1 MTSMRKSRLSRAR
14 RNRPSGRSAA
24 GAAARTA
31 DAGRVGDGE
40 IFAPGLTGRHASAR
54 GKPEMTRFERNPRTA
69 RALRLLPAVLL
80 APGLALAGD
89 GPDSGDT
96 AWMLTATALVLFMT
110 LPGLSLFYAGMSRSS
125 SVLSVL
131 MHGFAIACLAS
142 LAWFAYG
149 YSLAFG
155 DGGGANAW
163 IGGLDN
169 LFLGALGRDA
179 LRGTVP
185 ESAFVVFQMT
195 FAIIAPVL
203 VVGSFVQRMR
213 FPAVLWFALLWLTL
227 VYFPVAHWVWGGG
240 WLGAMGVLEFAGGL
254 VVHLTA
260 GTAGLVIAAVIA
272 PRQGFPGRLPRP
284 HNLTLSVIG
293 AAVLWIGWFG
303 FNAGSALAAGV
314 DAGMA
319 MLVTQLAAAAAAL
332 AWMVLDWLKHGAPK
346 VLGIIT
352 GAVAGLVA
360 VTPAAGFVGPAGG
373 VLIGLAAGAVCFGFT
388 VWIKRGLKIDDSLD
402 VFAVHGVGGAL
413 GTLLCGVFAA
423 ESLGGTGLHAGSIAG
438 QLGVQA
444 AGVVA
449 VFLWTAAA
457 TFAIVKAVD
466 LLTAVRASEEEERMG
481 LDLSQ
486 HEESGYHLD

>member
-1 MTSMRKSRLSRAR
+1 
-14 RNRPSGRSAA
+14 
-24 GAAARTA
+24 
-31 DAGRVGDGE
+31 
-40 IFAPGLTGRHASAR
+40 
-54 GKPEMTRFERNPRTA
+54 MTRFEKHPRA
-69 RALRLLPAVLL
+69 RRLLPAASAVLL

-89 GPDSGDT
+89 GLDSGDT

-110 LPGLSLFYAGMSRSS
+110 LPGLSLFYAGMSRST

-155 DGGGANAW
+155 DGGGLNAW
-163 IGGLDN
+163 IGGLGN
-169 LFLGALGRDA
+169 LFLRELGRGALVG
-179 LRGTVP
+179 GIP
-185 ESAFVVFQMT
+185 ESVFVVFQMT
-195 FAIIAPVL
+195 FAIITPVL
-203 VVGSFVQRMR
+203 AVGSFVQRVR

-260 GTAGLVIAAVIA
+260 GVAGLVIAAMIA
-272 PRQGFPGRLPRP
+272 PRRGFPDRLTRP
-284 HNLTLSVIG
+284 HNLTLSVLG
-293 AAVLWIGWFG
+293 ASILWVGWFG
-303 FNAGSALAAGV
+303 FNAGSAVAAGT

-319 MLVTQLAAAAAAL
+319 MLVTQLATAAAAL
-332 AWMVLDWLKHGAPK
+332 AWMALDWLKHGTPK

-360 VTPAAGFVGPAGG
+360 ITPASGFVGPLGG
-373 VLIGLAAGAVCFGFT
+373 VLIGLAAGVVCFGFT
-388 VWIKRGLKIDDSLD
+388 VWIKQGLKIDDSLD

-423 ESLGGTGLHAGSIAG
+423 ESLGGAGLHADSIAG
-438 QLGVQA
+438 QLGIQA
-444 AGVVA
+444 VGVAA

-457 TFAIVKAVD
+457 TFVIVKAVG
-466 LLTAVRASEEEERMG
+466 LLATVRASEEEERMG

-486 HEESGYHLD
+486 HEESGYHLE

>member
-1 MTSMRKSRLSRAR
+1 
-14 RNRPSGRSAA
+14 
-24 GAAARTA
+24 
-31 DAGRVGDGE
+31 
-40 IFAPGLTGRHASAR
+40 
-54 GKPEMTRFERNPRTA
+54 MTRFEKNLRAA
-69 RALRLLPAVLL
+69 RARRLLPAALAVLL

-110 LPGLSLFYAGMSRSS
+110 LPGLSLFYAGMSRST

-155 DGGGANAW
+155 DGGGAHAW
-163 IGGLDN
+163 IGGLGN
-169 LFLGALGRDA
+169 LFLGELGRDA
-179 LRGTVP
+179 LSGSIP
-185 ESAFVVFQMT
+185 ESVFVVFQMT
-195 FAIIAPVL
+195 FAIITPVL

-240 WLGAMGVLEFAGGL
+240 WLGALGVLEFAGGL

-260 GTAGLVIAAVIA
+260 GTAGLVIAAMIE
-272 PRQGFPGRLPRP
+272 PRRGFPDRLTRP

-293 AAVLWIGWFG
+293 ASILWVGWFG
-303 FNAGSALAAGV
+303 FNAGSAVAAGA

-319 MLVTQLAAAAAAL
+319 MLVTQLATAAAAL
-332 AWMVLDWLKHGAPK
+332 AWMVLDWLKHGTPK

-360 VTPAAGFVGPAGG
+360 VTPASGFVGPAGG
-373 VLIGLAAGAVCFGFT
+373 ALIGLAAGVVCFGFT

-423 ESLGGTGLHAGSIAG
+423 ESLGGAGLHADSIGG
-438 QLGVQA
+438 QLGIQA
-444 AGVVA
+444 AGVIA

-457 TFAIVKAVD
+457 TFVIVKAVG
-466 LLTAVRASEEEERMG
+466 LLTTVRASEEEERMG

-486 HEESGYHLD
+486 HEENGYHLE

>member
-1 MTSMRKSRLSRAR
+1 MGTTLPTIRPRRPGGGNIRAR
-14 RNRPSGRSAA
+14 GR
-24 GAAARTA
+24 
-31 DAGRVGDGE
+31 
-40 IFAPGLTGRHASAR
+40 
-54 GKPEMTRFERNPRTA
+54 PEMTRFKSGPRTPRRWPA
-69 RALRLLPAVLL
+69 ALAVLL
-80 APGLALAGD
+80 APGPALAGG

-110 LPGLSLFYAGMSRSS
+110 LPGLALFYAGMSRSS

-155 DGGGANAW
+155 DGGGMNAW
-163 IGGLDN
+163 IGGLGN
-169 LFLGALGRDA
+169 LFLGELDRGALTGSI
-179 LRGTVP
+179 P
-185 ESAFVVFQMT
+185 ESVFIVFQMT

-203 VVGSFVQRMR
+203 VVGSFVQRLR

-227 VYFPVAHWVWGGG
+227 VYCPVAHWVWGGG
-240 WLGAMGVLEFAGGL
+240 WLHGLGVLEFAGGL

-260 GTAGLVIAAVIA
+260 GTAGLVVAAMVA
-272 PRQGFPGRLPRP
+272 PRQGFPKRLSRP
-284 HNLTLSVIG
+284 HNLTLSVLG
-293 AAVLWIGWFG
+293 AAILWVGWFG
-303 FNAGSALAAGV
+303 FNAGSAVAAGA

-319 MLVTQLAAAAAAL
+319 VLATQLAAAAAAL
-332 AWMVLDWLKHGAPK
+332 AWMVLDWLRHGTPK

-360 VTPAAGFVGPAGG
+360 VTPASGYVGPAGG
-373 VLIGLAAGAVCFGFT
+373 VCIGLAAGAACFGAT
-388 VWIKRGLKIDDSLD
+388 AWIKRGLQIDDSLD

-423 ESLGGTGLHAGSIAG
+423 ERLGGAGLHAGSIGG
-438 QLGVQA
+438 QLAVQA
-444 AGVVA
+444 AGVAA
-449 VFLWTAAA
+449 VLLWTAAA
-457 TFAIVKAVD
+457 TFAIVKAVG
-466 LLTAVRASEEEERMG
+466 LLTTVRASEEEERMG

-486 HEESGYHLD
+486 HEESGYHLE

>member
-1 MTSMRKSRLSRAR
+1 MNARGRPAAARSGKPRAR
-14 RNRPSGRSAA
+14 R
-24 GAAARTA
+24 
-31 DAGRVGDGE
+31 
-40 IFAPGLTGRHASAR
+40 LW
-54 GKPEMTRFERNPRTA
+54 
-69 RALRLLPAVLL
+69 PAVPLLL
-80 APGLALAGD
+80 APAPALAAG
-89 GPDSGDT
+89 GADSGDT
-96 AWMLTATALVLFMT
+96 AWMLTAAALVLFMT
-110 LPGLSLFYAGMSRSS
+110 LPGLSLFYAGMSRAN

-149 YSLAFG
+149 YSLVFG
-155 DGGGANAW
+155 DGGGLHAW

-169 LFLGALGRDA
+169 LFLRGLERGALVG
-179 LRGTVP
+179 GVP
-185 ESAFVVFQMT
+185 ESVFIVFQMT
-195 FAIIAPVL
+195 FAIVTPVL
-203 VVGSFVQRMR
+203 VVGSFVQRVR

-240 WLGAMGVLEFAGGL
+240 WLGELGVLEFAGGL

-260 GTAGLVIAAVIA
+260 GVAGLVVAAMIA

-284 HNLTLSVIG
+284 HNLTLSVLG
-293 AAVLWIGWFG
+293 ASVLWVGWFG
-303 FNAGSALAAGV
+303 FNAGSAASAGI

-319 MLVTQLAAAAAAL
+319 VLATQLAAAAGAL
-332 AWMVLDWLKHGAPK
+332 AWMALDWLRHGAPK

-360 VTPAAGFVGPAGG
+360 VTPASGFVGPAGG
-373 VLIGLAAGAVCFGFT
+373 ACIGLAAGAACFGCT
-388 VWIKRGLKIDDSLD
+388 AWVKRGLQLDDSLD

-423 ESLGGTGLHAGSIAG
+423 ESLGGAGLHAGSIAG

-444 AGVVA
+444 AGVAA
-449 VFLWTAAA
+449 VGLWTAAA
-457 TFAIVKAVD
+457 TYAIVRAVD
-466 LLTAVRASEEEERMG
+466 LLTPVRASEEEERMG

-486 HEESGYHLD
+486 HEESGYHLG